1 MMNTKAFLTVF
12 AILFV
17 LAACAPQQTASAQ
30 PAAQPAQVEAQPSAA
45 AAPAVVPEE
54 APVQA
59 PPAPQP
65 VLPPGANVAPA
76 PKPKTIDVAMKGFSF
91 SPPDMEVPAG
101 TTVRWTNQDSA
112 PHTATA
118 DDKSF
123 DTGSIQTGKSASH
136 TFDKPGTYTYHCAIH
151 QGMKGKIVVT

>member
-17 LAACAPQQTASAQ
+17 LAACAPQQMAPAQ
-30 PAAQPAQVEAQPSAA
+30 PAVQPAQVAEQPPA
-45 AAPAVVPEE
+45 AAPAAVPEE
-54 APVQA
+54 APVQST
-59 PPAPQP
+59 PPP
-65 VLPPGANVAPA
+65 LPPQLADKLA
-76 PKPKTIDVAMKGFSF
+76 PKPKTVDVAMKGFSF
-91 SPPDMEVPAG
+91 STPDIEIPAG
-101 TTVRWTNQDSA
+101 TTVRWTNQDNTA
-112 PHTATA
+112 HTATA

-123 DTGSIQTGKSASH
+123 DTGAIQAGKSASH